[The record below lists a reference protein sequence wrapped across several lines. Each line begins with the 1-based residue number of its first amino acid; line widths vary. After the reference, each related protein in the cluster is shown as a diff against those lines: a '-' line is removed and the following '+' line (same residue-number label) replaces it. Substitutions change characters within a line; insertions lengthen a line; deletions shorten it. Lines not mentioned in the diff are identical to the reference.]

1 MMNISIGHYLVLSV
15 ILFIIG
21 TYGVI
26 TRKNLIIVL
35 MSLELMLNA
44 ANIAFVAFSRQFG
57 DMTGQVF
64 MIMSITVAA
73 AETAVGLAFV
83 VVIYIHHGTLDID
96 VLKLLKG

>member
-1 MMNISIGHYLVLSV
+1 LMSISIGHYLVLSV

-21 TYGVI
+21 AYGVI
-26 TRKNLIIVL
+26 TRKNLIVIL

-64 MIMSITVAA
+64 MIMAITVAA

-83 VVIYIHHGTLDID
+83 VTTYIYHGTLDID

>member
-1 MMNISIGHYLVLSV
+1 LMNISIGHYLVLSV

>member
-1 MMNISIGHYLVLSV
+1 MNISIGHYLVLSV